1 MRIFRSLLLIGGL
14 FNFAM
19 GLIFFND
26 RFLAAFL
33 QLALRAEF
41 TIFSRPGLVFFP
53 QDPVHRMLIHGFG
66 AAALILGA
74 TLIYAYRD
82 PLHYIAFILFD
93 GVGRI
98 LYGTLMIIYAI
109 RYSLLLVILSFGIFE
124 LSLGIA
130 YVTAAVLSARQRS

>member
-1 MRIFRSLLLIGGL
+1 M
-14 FNFAM
+14 M
-19 GLIFFND
+19 GLIFIND

-41 TIFSRPGLVFFP
+41 AIFSRPGLLFFP
-53 QDPVHRMLIHGFG
+53 QDPVHLMLIHGFG

-74 TLIYAYRD
+74 TLIYSFRD
-82 PLHYIAFILFD
+82 PIHYIAFILFD

-98 LYGTLMIIYAI
+98 LYGTLMIIYVI
-109 RYSLLLVILSFGIFE
+109 RYSLLLVILCFGIFE

-130 YVTAAVLSARQRS
+130 YVTGSFRAGRQRK